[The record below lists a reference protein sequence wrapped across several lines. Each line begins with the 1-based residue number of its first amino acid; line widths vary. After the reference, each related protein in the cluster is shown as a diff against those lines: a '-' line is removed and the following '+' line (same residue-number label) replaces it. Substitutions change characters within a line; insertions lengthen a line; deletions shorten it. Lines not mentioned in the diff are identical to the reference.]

1 MKKKG
6 KLLLNNLQNN
16 MNLLFIS
23 IILFIASYFL
33 LKKSKNNLIIF
44 CVFIFIYFLLTG
56 FFLISNYFTWKW
68 VDESVIYHLFYWLDW
83 AWFWA
88 DLKLIIFWFIILI
101 IWIIFPILVYFFTKK
116 TEQNLSIYKKI
127 FFTILFF
134 WAFFIHPLAK
144 NFYDLTLVTSAPIEE
159 LKQTVPYVKPEVE
172 KKWETTKNIV
182 YIYLESFEQTF
193 TDENIFPWLTPNL
206 NKLKQEAI
214 VFDNLKQAYWT
225 SWTIAW
231 MTWSQCWIPL
241 RTSWWWG
248 NSMWWMTDFL
258 PWAFCLWDFLK
269 KADYELSYVWWANL
283 EFAGKWNFYKT
294 HSFDNLSWKKE
305 LEAKLE
311 DKNYINSWWL
321 YDDSLF
327 DFVFEEY
334 ERLSSKEWNFWL
346 FTLTLDTHWD
356 KWVISK
362 TCENLYDSE
371 NIDNILNA
379 YHCSDFLVWQLVE
392 KIRNHKNFKN
402 TIIVISSDHYAMKSN
417 NNYSTLEE
425 NSEKRRN
432 LFMILDSE
440 NQVISKNSTTLDIAP
455 TILDRLWF
463 EIDKFWLWMNLF
475 KNFESF
481 SDDYLSEIKLFF
493 ETFWTYPTV
502 KNGIDFDVDNK
513 KIFLDWKELKLPTLI
528 YLNSKFDTEKILW
541 DDDWDAF
548 RLKENILEN
557 SIFIWRAK
565 WWWIY
570 VEIKKQDWT
579 SKIFVIKENKRISFE
594 EILQYLK

>member
-127 FFTILFF
+127 FFIILFF

-440 NQVISKNSTTLDIAP
+440 NQVISKNSITLDIAP

-579 SKIFVIKENKRISFE
+579 SKIFVIKENKKISFE